1 MINKYMQEVKEANI
15 KHIVVTGP
23 TPDTARVFRAIGEYG
38 LNKKGN
44 TIYATEMISADEA
57 LDVVKG
63 SKGYFAPM
71 TLLLKTKQ
79 LDKFKQSLE
88 KKLGKDVDVNSKAF
102 FYGALSYDHIM
113 TIGHAI
119 KIMKDN
125 DIEVSRK
132 NLMPYLRNVDFQ
144 GVTGRVYFSKI
155 TNDRINMPLQI
166 VNSHGLDKLTGTVKF
181 ESIATATSDGGLI
194 IDNSKILLPG
204 YNSLVK

>member
-1 MINKYMQEVKEANI
+1 
-15 KHIVVTGP
+15 
-23 TPDTARVFRAIGEYG
+23 
-38 LNKKGN
+38 
-44 TIYATEMISADEA
+44 
-57 LDVVKG
+57 
-63 SKGYFAPM
+63 
-71 TLLLKTKQ
+71 
-79 LDKFKQSLE
+79 
-88 KKLGKDVDVNSKAF
+88 VDVNSKAF

-119 KIMKDN
+119 KTMKDN
-125 DIEVSRK
+125 DVEVSRK

-204 YNSLVK
+204 YKSLVK